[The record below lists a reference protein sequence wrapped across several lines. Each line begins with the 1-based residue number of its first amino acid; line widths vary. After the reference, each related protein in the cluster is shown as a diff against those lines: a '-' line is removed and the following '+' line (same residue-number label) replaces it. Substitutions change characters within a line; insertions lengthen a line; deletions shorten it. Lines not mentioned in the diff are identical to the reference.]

1 MATDFLGHEIM
12 PGDAVVYLNYAGTS
26 AELAQRVVSKSNPH
40 TAIIKLEGS
49 YRAETR
55 RAEYKIVDIDALHR
69 AWEEHHD

>member
-26 AELAQRVVSKSNPH
+26 AKLEQGVVSKCNQH

-49 YRAETR
+49 YRTETR

>member
-12 PGDAVVYLNYAGTS
+12 PGDAVVYLTYAGTS
-26 AELAQRVVSKSNPH
+26 AELEQGVVGKCNPH
-40 TAIIKLEGS
+40 TAIIKLEGP
-49 YRAETR
+49 YRTEAR

>member
-1 MATDFLGHEIM
+1 MATDFLGHEIV
-12 PGDAVVYLNYAGTS
+12 PGDAVVYLTYAGTS
-26 AELAQRVVSKSNPH
+26 AELERGVVGKCNPH
-40 TAIIKLEGS
+40 TAIIKLEGL

>member
-12 PGDAVVYLNYAGTS
+12 PGDAVVYLTYAGTS
-26 AELAQRVVSKSNPH
+26 AELEQGVVGKCTQH
-40 TAIIKLEGS
+40 TAIIKLEGP
-49 YRAETR
+49 YRTETR